1 MTFHINPADYIRPT
15 TAARLLGL
23 HRSRIDQLL
32 TSGQL
37 PSVEIDGVRFIPRK
51 AVEAR
56 AVKKPNPPSPS
67 PAPPTAPAHRR

>member
-1 MTFHINPADYIRPT
+1 MTPRINPADFIRPT

-37 PSVEIDGVRFIPRK
+37 PSVEIDGVRFLPRK
-51 AVEAR
+51 AVESR
-56 AVKKPNPPSPS
+56 AAKKPPD
-67 PAPPTAPAHRR
+67 

>member
-1 MTFHINPADYIRPT
+1 MTRINTDDYIRPT
-15 TAARLLGL
+15 TAARLLGV

-37 PSVEIDGVRFIPRK
+37 PSVEIDGVRFTPRK

-56 AVKKPNPPSPS
+56 ARGKPPG
-67 PAPPTAPAHRR
+67 

>member
-1 MTFHINPADYIRPT
+1 MSPRINTADYIRPT

-37 PSVEIDGVRFIPRK
+37 PSVEIDGVRFLPRK

-56 AVKKPNPPSPS
+56 EAKKP
-67 PAPPTAPAHRR
+67 AP